1 MSIGDY
7 VGIPYVLHGATR
19 EGIDCW
25 NLPRLWYLE
34 QYGIELPSFG
44 DRYGRELDA
53 AERAHIAEL
62 VRGESE
68 KWTRVRQG
76 KEERGDLVLFAIAGA
91 EAHLGVV
98 IEPGRFLH
106 ARPGTDSCVERYDS
120 PIWRRRFAGF
130 YRWRQVVQ

>member
-1 MSIGDY
+1 MIGDY
-7 VGIPYVLHGATR
+7 VGIPYRLHGTTR
-19 EGIDCW
+19 EGLDCW
-25 NLPRLWYLE
+25 GLPRLWYLE

-53 AERAHIAEL
+53 VERAHIADL

-68 KWTRVRQG
+68 KWTRVRAGHEQ
-76 KEERGDLVLFAIAGA
+76 RGDLVLFRVAGE

-98 IEPGRFLH
+98 VDTGRFLH

-120 PIWRRRFAGF
+120 PIWARRVAGF
-130 YRWRQVVQ
+130 YRWRWQ